1 MVRTLWRVTKISLL
15 SLLGLLVSAALGF
28 AAAITLSPVAALA
41 ENLVW
46 KDAQGNPVPDRPSQK
61 SVNGVGGW
69 LLVTP
74 DEDWEAKW
82 NTPHDNI
89 PKFREADTV
98 AIGQHLFILIFIA
111 GPTRDKSGDVKIT
124 CDIEVQ
130 RPNHTYST
138 RESDLACLTGP
149 LQGPQYTLFLS
160 QQILGFV
167 GEKTD
172 PPGKWLVRIVLKDTV
187 KHVIIPLET
196 SFTLQ

>member
-1 MVRTLWRVTKISLL
+1 MTMLKHGCVLTLL
-15 SLLGLLVSAALGF
+15 LLGT
-28 AAAITLSPVAALA
+28 AIPVFA
-41 ENLVW
+41 ENLFW
-46 KDAQGNPVPDRPSQK
+46 KDSQGNPVPDRPSQK
-61 SVNGVGGW
+61 SINGVGGW

-82 NTPHDNI
+82 NTPAENI
-89 PKFREADTV
+89 PEFKEADTV

-111 GPTRDKSGDVKIT
+111 SPTRAKSGDVNVT

-130 RPNHTYST
+130 RPDHTYST
-138 RESDLACLTGP
+138 REKNLACLKGH
-149 LQGPQYTLFLS
+149 LHGPQSTLYLS
-160 QQILGFV
+160 EQILGFV

-172 PPGKWLVRIVLKDTV
+172 PSGKWLGRIVLKDTV

>member
-1 MVRTLWRVTKISLL
+1 MDSKMTRLGWLLLLLILVTAPAW
-15 SLLGLLVSAALGF
+15 G
-28 AAAITLSPVAALA
+28 

-46 KDAQGNPVPDRPSQK
+46 KDDQGNPVPDRPSQK
-61 SVNGVGGW
+61 SVNGFGGW

-98 AIGQHLFILIFIA
+98 TIGQHLFILIFIA
-111 GPTRDKSGDVKIT
+111 GPARTKSGDVNIT

-130 RPNHTYST
+130 RPDHTYST
-138 RESDLACLTGP
+138 RETNLACLEGH

-172 PPGKWLVRIVLKDTV
+172 PPGKWFVRIVLKDTI
-187 KHVIIPLET
+187 KHVILPLET